1 MENQPCNKRGRRPL
15 YLTVEMFNKFLSND
29 FWHVQRNVKVLIWLN
44 GTILGAIIIWALTD
58 RLLG

>member
-1 MENQPCNKRGRRPL
+1 MPERRGRPNK
-15 YLTVEMFNKFLSND
+15 YVTIEMFDRFLSND
-29 FWHVQRNVKVLIWLN
+29 FWHVQRNVKVLLWLN

>member
-1 MENQPCNKRGRRPL
+1 MPECKRGRPSK
-15 YLTVEMFNKFLSND
+15 YVTCEIFNKFLTND
-29 FWHVQRNVKVLIWLN
+29 FWHVKRNVKLLLWLN